1 MTSVHESATYDA
13 SENSEQCGEALFLFG
28 IVDGEPRLPS
38 LSIRI
43 LYHHF
48 SLLPKFCITAVYGLQ
63 MAEDTAIVKTI

>member
-1 MTSVHESATYDA
+1 MMLPKTLNNAEKRYS
-13 SENSEQCGEALFLFG
+13 FFG
-28 IVDGEPRLPS
+28 IDGEPRLPS